1 MKTVMDPKIDQRHN
15 LKRSIWFHAFP
26 MGCLIFIIVLLAWI
40 SESYQGQ
47 NVWSDWVPS
56 HDLTKSNYSE
66 KVQASDL
73 FRTRSNTWSNLA
85 YVLIGLY
92 CFAYA
97 WNDLQSS
104 NQKGRNYLI
113 DTPAMSVLFGAACIY
128 LGIGSG
134 LFHASLTRWGQQLDV
149 GSMYA
154 PLLACI
160 AINIGRYAPVLPN
173 WRFASKSVKSR
184 TATWPLLIV
193 GVITMSYL
201 LYRYKWSM
209 SSAQVLPM
217 HIAIVA
223 AFAIV
228 DCIPLERNVEYR
240 KQPLGWFFLALLSL
254 IVAVLCRQLDVSKQF
269 SSPESWFQGHAIWH
283 LLTSVSLGSLYLA
296 YRCESFSRRC
306 STF

>member
-1 MKTVMDPKIDQRHN
+1 MKAVTDRKNDQRQN
-15 LKRSIWFHAFP
+15 LKRSIRLHAIPF
-26 MGCLIFIIVLLAWI
+26 GCLIVFIALLAWI

-47 NVWSDWVPS
+47 NIWKDWVPS
-56 HDLTKSNYSE
+56 HDLTNSNYSE
-66 KVQASDL
+66 RIQSSDL

-85 YVLIGLY
+85 YVLVGLY

-104 NQKGRNYLI
+104 NNKGRNYLI
-113 DTPAMSVLFGAACIY
+113 DTPAMSFLFGTACIY

-160 AINIGRYAPVLPN
+160 AINIGRYVPFLPN
-173 WRFASKSVKSR
+173 WRFDPKPVDSCI
-184 TATWPLLIV
+184 ATWPLLIV

-209 SSAQVLPM
+209 SATQVLPM

-228 DCIPLERNVEYR
+228 DCIPLEQNVEYR
-240 KQPLGWFFLALLSL
+240 KQRLGWFLLALLSL
-254 IVAVLCRQLDVSKQF
+254 IVAVLCRQLDVAKQF

-283 LLTSVSLGSLYLA
+283 LLTSVSLGSLYLG
-296 YRCESFSRRC
+296 YRCEFILNSR
-306 STF
+306 